1 MKEIVNILVLHVS
14 WQPYSWLP
22 DDRECK
28 RCVSPVPMSLVNVTS
43 SSCSS
48 PEKSIKFK

>member
-1 MKEIVNILVLHVS
+1 MKGIVNIPFLHVS

-28 RCVSPVPMSLVNVTS
+28 HRVSPVPMCLVNVNF